1 MENQLVQ
8 KSTAVST
15 DEKEVVT
22 KKEHHFKNPF
32 KSLKVRKILSN
43 FFIYLILIVL
53 SIIWIF
59 PFLWAIF
66 QGFTDIG
73 TSSGFYIVPGI
84 AVTNT
89 GEIIKY
95 GFVDSASKAGWHWSL
110 EPYKVLLGFSSN
122 FGSAKD
128 LDGLFPKWFGNTLI
142 VAIFTTIIST
152 MFVLMV
158 SYALSRFRFK
168 GRTFIMK
175 INLVLGMFP
184 GFLGMIINYWLM
196 YTIGLQGTFWSLI
209 IIYSAG
215 AGMGFY
221 ISKGFFDTISKSIDE
236 AAMIDG
242 ASRAQIFFK
251 ITLPLS
257 KPIIVY
263 TILTSFMGPWGD
275 YITSSYIIGQ
285 ENKANWTIPT
295 GLYSM
300 ISGTMTYG
308 TSYYNVFY
316 AGALLIAIPIG
327 LLFMFM
333 QKYYVSGVT
342 GGSVKG

>member
-1 MENQLVQ
+1 MENELIEKNVVQ
-8 KSTAVST
+8 
-15 DEKEVVT
+15 DEQAET
-22 KKEHHFKNPF
+22 KKHKFKNPF
-32 KSLKVRKILSN
+32 KSLTFRKHFTNVL
-43 FFIYLILIVL
+43 IYIVL
-53 SIIWIF
+53 TILCLIWIF

-73 TSSGFYIVPGI
+73 TDSGYYIIPGI
-84 AVTNT
+84 AITSSGV
-89 GEIIKY
+89 IKNY
-95 GFVDSASKAGWHWSL
+95 GFSNSAAELGWHWSL
-110 EPYKVLLGFSSN
+110 EPYKVLLGFSEN
-122 FGSAKD
+122 FGSSHD
-128 LDGLFPKWFGNTLI
+128 LDGLFPRWFGNTLI
-142 VAIFTTIIST
+142 VAIISTCIST

-168 GRTFIMK
+168 GRTLIMK

-275 YITSSYIIGQ
+275 YITSSYIIGSG
-285 ENKANWTIPT
+285 NKQNWTIPT
-295 GLYSM
+295 GLYNM
-300 ISGTMTYG
+300 ISGTQTYG